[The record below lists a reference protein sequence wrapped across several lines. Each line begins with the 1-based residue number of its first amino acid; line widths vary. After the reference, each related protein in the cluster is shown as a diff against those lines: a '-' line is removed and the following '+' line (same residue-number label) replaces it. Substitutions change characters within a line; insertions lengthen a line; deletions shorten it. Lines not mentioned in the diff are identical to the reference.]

1 MTSNKSL
8 TIVVGTGYVGQ
19 RFLARVDADAAIGLN
34 RSPVSGTHAIHSYD
48 LDAGGALPITL
59 PDRYQ
64 VLYTVAPPA
73 SSEADV
79 RLERLLGELSP
90 TPETFV
96 YISTTGVYGNCDG
109 ALVDEQRDVQPATM
123 RARRRVAAEQALQE
137 WSTAEAVRLCIL
149 RTPGIYGPRRL
160 GVERIRDGSPVIREA
175 DANPGNRIHVDDIVT
190 CCIAALSADKTIGTC
205 NIGDGDMRS
214 STWFAG
220 EVARQS
226 GLPPPPEISRQQAEQ
241 LFSPRRLSFLNESRR
256 IDTKRMRDVL
266 GVTPRYAN
274 AEDGIRASLAEQDA
288 NPS

>member
-1 MTSNKSL
+1 VTGNKSL

-34 RSPVSGTHAIHSYD
+34 RSPVSGTHVIHSYD
-48 LDAGGALPITL
+48 LDAGGALPINL

-79 RLERLLGELSP
+79 RLERLLAELSP
-90 TPETFV
+90 TPEIFV

-160 GVERIRDGSPVIREA
+160 GVERIRDGLPVIREA
-175 DANPGNRIHVDDIVT
+175 DANPGNRIHVDDIVA
-190 CCIAALSADKTIGTC
+190 CCIAALSADKTIGIC

-241 LFSPRRLSFLNESRR
+241 QFTPRRLSFLSESRR
-256 IDTKRMRDVL
+256 IDTSRMRDVL